1 MNNGNMMSH
10 YVIIVEM
17 HQTKQILAPLILLA
31 GSLARWRDTVANIDT
46 DLLLH
51 WLPAYIR

>member
-17 HQTKQILAPLILLA
+17 HQTKQILAPLIMLA
-31 GSLARWRDTVANIDT
+31 GSLATWCDRVANIDR

>member
-1 MNNGNMMSH
+1 MNNSNMMSK

-17 HQTKQILAPLILLA
+17 HQTKQIHAPLILLA
-31 GSLARWRDTVANIDT
+31 SSLATWRDKVANIDT

-51 WLPAYIR
+51 WLPAYPR